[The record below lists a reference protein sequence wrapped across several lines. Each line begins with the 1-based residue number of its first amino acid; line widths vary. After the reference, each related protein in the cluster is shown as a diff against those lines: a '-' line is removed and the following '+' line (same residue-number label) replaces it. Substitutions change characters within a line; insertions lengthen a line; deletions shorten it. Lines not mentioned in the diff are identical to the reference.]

1 MTKRK
6 KKSYPRLE
14 ALGWDEEE
22 ATDIIDLGLARL
34 RQTTSRVESEVKFS
48 RARIRE
54 SREQLDAELQEYL
67 EADVG

>member
-1 MTKRK
+1 MTKCK

-34 RQTTSRVESEVKFS
+34 RQTTSRAESEF
-48 RARIRE
+48 ARSCEHIRV
-54 SREQLDAELQEYL
+54 SREELDADLQEYL